1 MVTLSVVSRKFN
13 IPVTTLRKA
22 AEDGRLPADKP
33 GRDWL
38 VNLDLPEVKQF
49 LENYRPKGTKK

>member
-1 MVTLSVVSRKFN
+1 MTLSEVSKKFN
-13 IPVTTLRKA
+13 IPVITLRKA
-22 AEDGRLPADKP
+22 AEDGRLPASKP

-49 LENYRPKGTKK
+49 LENYRPKGQKK